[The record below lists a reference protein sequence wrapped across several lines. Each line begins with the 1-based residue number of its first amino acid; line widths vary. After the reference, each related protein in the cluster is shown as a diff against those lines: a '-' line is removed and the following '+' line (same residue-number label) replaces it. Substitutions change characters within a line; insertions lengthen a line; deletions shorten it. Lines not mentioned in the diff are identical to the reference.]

1 MSSSFAQIV
10 EEVKSLSS
18 LEKQELRGLI
28 DRYLAEERREEIYDN
43 FVQSRK
49 ELEEEKIAFSSD
61 LNVLKGMLAGD

>member
-10 EEVKSLSS
+10 EEVKLLSS

-49 ELEEEKIAFSSD
+49 ELEEGKIAFSSD